1 MGELLFNGL
10 LLILFIA
17 MFFYSGQIE
26 IWEGYFGAR
35 YWPMMLTAFAVLIF
49 AAKTWMVFK
58 KLPKEERTF
67 SMSIF
72 GLKEKGVQKL
82 LASFVLVCLYAALLP
97 YGGYILTTVGLVMG
111 LSALLGMRGLPKM
124 LLAAVCVTMF
134 IYAVFVWGLDTMPPR
149 GVGPLY
155 EISEWLEYLI

>member
-10 LLILFIA
+10 LLVLFIA

-49 AAKTWMVFK
+49 AAKTWIIFR
-58 KLPKEERTF
+58 KLPKDDRKF
-67 SMSIF
+67 SLDIF
-72 GLKEKGVQKL
+72 GFQDKGVQKL
-82 LASFVLVCLYAALLP
+82 LASFLWVCLYAALLP
-97 YGGYILTTVGLVMG
+97 YLGYVLATILLIMG
-111 LSALLGMRGLPKM
+111 LSVLLGMKGIGKIFLT
-124 LLAAVCVTMF
+124 AVCITMI

-155 EISEWLEYLI
+155 EISEWLEYLL